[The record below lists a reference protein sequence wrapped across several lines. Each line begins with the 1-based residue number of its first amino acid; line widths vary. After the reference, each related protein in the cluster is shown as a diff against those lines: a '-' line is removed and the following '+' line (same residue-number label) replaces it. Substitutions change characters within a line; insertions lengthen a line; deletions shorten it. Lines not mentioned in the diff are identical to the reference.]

1 MEHYICRVTSLNDK
15 ADKSFTVPLNDYE
28 LELLRQYAEQEERSM
43 RFVSRKLLREI
54 LELKLK

>member
-1 MEHYICRVTSLNDK
+1 VEHYICRVTSLNDK